1 MFRNALAARCSI
13 SAVFLASAALL
24 SQRPI
29 ADKSSARLELPVIM
43 RQKVTAGATRAGTK
57 VQAKL
62 AVATL
67 VNGAVVPQGA
77 ILSGEVAE
85 SVAKSATSPSSLAIR
100 LDSAHWKNRSRPVV
114 LKFTREVYLTAWYY
128 PAASLTVNNPPD
140 QAVDASAPTPIRRS
154 GSPPSSTRT
163 YPSPNS
169 PSQPFPG
176 RDSNRNDDPAPP
188 APSSSISQ
196 HRVVMKDVESTR
208 NNDGVVSLTS
218 KRFNIKLD
226 KTTTYVF
233 AAGGLAGTG

>member
-1 MFRNALAARCSI
+1 MFRNALAARYSI
-13 SAVFLASAALL
+13 PAVFLASAALFC
-24 SQRPI
+24 QKPI
-29 ADKSSARLELPVIM
+29 TGTSSARLELPVIM

-85 SVAKSATSPSSLAIR
+85 SVAKSATSPSCLAIR
-100 LDSAHWKNRSRPVV
+100 LDSAQWKNRSTPVV
-114 LKFTREVYLTAWYY
+114 LKFTKEVYLTAWYY
-128 PAASLTVNNPPD
+128 PAAPLTVNDLPD

-163 YPSPNS
+163 YP
-169 PSQPFPG
+169 FPG
-176 RDSNRNDDPAPP
+176 DSSRNDDPAPT
-188 APSSSISQ
+188 APKSIISQ

-208 NNDGVVSLTS
+208 NTDGAVSLTS

-233 AAGGLAGTG
+233 ATGSLAGSG